1 MKIISLTA
9 ENFKRLVAVSIT
21 PDGNMVEIAGRNG
34 QGKTSILD
42 AIWVALSGLSNAPSQ
57 PIRNGEL
64 ESRIVLHLGSD
75 KPELVVT
82 RTFRPKKDQSE
93 IVSKLTV
100 ESADGAQFPSP
111 QAVLDKLLGALSFD
125 PLAFERMDAKAQ
137 FNTLRAFVPGVDFDA
152 IDRDNRGDYDRRATL
167 NRKAKEARAA
177 ASAIKVDPSL
187 PADAVD
193 ASALV
198 AKLDEAGKFN
208 TDIET
213 RKSNREK
220 MAQKVADLKAG
231 SESLFK
237 LIDELQAKI
246 NEAKDGIQSNEK
258 LSAELQAKLDGAPP
272 LPEPID
278 TAPIRAQIN
287 SASAVND
294 AIRDRQQRDTLVKQA
309 TEFESQAEELTLSM
323 DQREV
328 QKRKAIAEAKLPVDG
343 IEFGDNEILFK
354 GVPFAQAS
362 DAERLTVSI
371 SIAMAMNPTLRVI
384 RVRDGSLLDDRSMAV
399 LASMADERDYQVWIE
414 RVDSTGKVGIVIE
427 DGKVLTSS
435 DK

>member
-1 MKIISLTA
+1 MKIINLQS
-9 ENFKRLVAVSIT
+9 ENFKRIVAVDIT
-21 PDGNMVEIAGRNG
+21 PTGNMVEIAGRNG
-34 QGKTSILD
+34 QGKSSILD
-42 AIWVALSGLSNAPSQ
+42 AISVAIEGMSKAPSQ
-57 PIRNGEL
+57 PIRKGQL
-64 ESRIVLHLGSD
+64 ESSIAISLGDD
-75 KPELVVT
+75 KPEIIVT
-82 RTFRPKKDQSE
+82 RTFRPKADGSE

-100 ESADGAQFPSP
+100 ESADGAKYGSP
-111 QAVLDKLLGALSFD
+111 QSMLDNLLGALTFD
-125 PLAFERMDAKAQ
+125 PLAFERMDARQQ

-198 AKLDEAGKFN
+198 AKLDDAGKHN
-208 TDIET
+208 ADIET
-213 RKSNREK
+213 RKANREK

-231 SESLFK
+231 TESLLA
-237 LIDELQAKI
+237 LIKEWQAKI
-246 NEAKDGIQSNEK
+246 DEAKAGIQDNEAK
-258 LSAELQAKLDGAPP
+258 SAELQGKLDAAPP

-287 SASAVND
+287 GASAVND
-294 AIRDRQQRDTLVKQA
+294 AIRDRQQRDALVKQA
-309 TEFESQAEELTLSM
+309 AEFETQAEELTLSM

-354 GVPFAQAS
+354 GVPFSQAS

-371 SIAMAMNPTLRVI
+371 SIAMAMNPKLRVI

-399 LASMADERDYQVWIE
+399 LSSMADERDYQVWIE